1 MSRTTMQ
8 ILVTS
13 PRVFFVPKPSD
24 VVETLF
30 KGPTTASGTFQV
42 KRNGVLFFNLRGE
55 PEAFLVANHNAQPFF
70 VTCRQAEI
78 NGKRRLRYMYG
89 LVYQTQEF
97 LGITSLTYMQ
107 ASELAAS
114 LWAEVQPIAC

>member
-1 MSRTTMQ
+1 MQ
-8 ILVTS
+8 VLVTS

-55 PEAFLVANHNAQPFF
+55 PEAFLVANQNTQAFF
-70 VTCRQAEI
+70 VTCSRVELG
-78 NGKRRLRYMYG
+78 GKRRLRYMHS
-89 LVYQTQEF
+89 LVHHTQEF

-107 ASELAAS
+107 EMELAAS
-114 LWAEVQPIAC
+114 LWAEVQPTAC

>member
-1 MSRTTMQ
+1 MQ

-55 PEAFLVANHNAQPFF
+55 PEAFLVANQNTQPFF
-70 VTCRQAEI
+70 VTCSWGKLA
-78 NGKRRLRYMYG
+78 GKRRLRYMRSTTAS
-89 LVYQTQEF
+89 TQEF
-97 LGITSLTYMQ
+97 LGITSLTYTQEM
-107 ASELAAS
+107 ELAAS
-114 LWAEVQPIAC
+114 LWAEVQPVAC